1 MSKELLLIDGSHML
15 HRAYHKYASMRTLDG
30 EVTSMIY
37 GFPFILRGSIDAFKP
52 DKVIV
57 IFDGKNRSK
66 HRLEWLPNY
75 KNRIPKLGFDKDNFV
90 SQKFRVIEVLRVL
103 GIPVA
108 MSNEVEG
115 DDLVWL
121 VAKKYQKRG
130 YHINLISGDK
140 DFAQLVSDKFS
151 QFIPHSKL
159 TITPANFEDH
169 WGFRA
174 SQLVDYLSL
183 LGDSSDK
190 IPGYAGMG
198 EKRSKKF
205 LEQFGSIKNYVEHE
219 NLVFGKLDRDELKR
233 IWKLN
238 KKLINIKWY
247 VRNYMKG
254 MKIPWVH
261 KNTKFDK
268 KGLLSI
274 AKEFEIGT
282 FMKTSFMKTF
292 KEL

>member
-1 MSKELLLIDGSHML
+1 MTKELLLIDGNHTL
-15 HRAYHKYASMRTLDG
+15 HRAYHKFASMRTLDG

-37 GFPFILRGSIDAFKP
+37 GFPYILNGLINSFNP
-52 DKVIV
+52 HKVV
-57 IFDGKNRSK
+57 VVFDGKNRSK
-66 HRLEWLPNY
+66 HRLKWLPNY

-90 SQKFRVIEVLRVL
+90 SQKLKVTEVLNYL

-108 MSNEVEG
+108 SSDEEEG
-115 DDLVWL
+115 DDVLWL
-121 VAKKYQKRG
+121 VAREYIKKGFRVT
-130 YHINLISGDK
+130 LISGDK
-140 DFAQLVSDKFS
+140 DFFQLVSDNLY
-151 QFIPHSKL
+151 QYIPHKKL
-159 TITPANFEDH
+159 MITPDNIEKEL
-169 WGFRA
+169 GFKA
-174 SQLVDYLSL
+174 KQLVDYLSL

-190 IPGYAGMG
+190 IPGYNGMG
-198 EKRSKKF
+198 EKRTKQF
-205 LEQFGSIKNYVEHE
+205 LKEFGSIKNFLSDK
-219 NLVFGKLDRDELKR
+219 NNKFGKLDHSEVRR

-247 VRNYMKG
+247 VKKMMPG

-261 KNTKFDK
+261 NNTKFDK
-268 KGLLSI
+268 KALLSV